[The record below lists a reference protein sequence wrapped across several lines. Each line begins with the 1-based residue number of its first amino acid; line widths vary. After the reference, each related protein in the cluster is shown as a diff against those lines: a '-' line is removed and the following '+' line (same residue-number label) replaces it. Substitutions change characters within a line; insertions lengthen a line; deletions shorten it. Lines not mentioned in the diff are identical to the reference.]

1 MSKQNININGE
12 EALLMIIFCTSFRFG
27 TRKIQQLPWEIK
39 SQHTLIMLL
48 RKNVGVYTTLLITIQ
63 PECLSFTEGQCF
75 VRYST
80 LQKLAACLGRFAYHC
95 FLISLVLN
103 TSSNSVQ
110 WNASPVAF
118 PHRAMPSPLLLWN
131 ASHIAFLPF
140 TTRNLTF
147 YNILLLSYKG
157 VFYHKRYFMTFGW
170 WKLKCH
176 IWCIT
181 KYLLWCFS

>member
-39 SQHTLIMLL
+39 SQHALIMLR
-48 RKNVGVYTTLLITIQ
+48 RKYVGVYTTLLIIIQ

-80 LQKLAACLGRFAYHC
+80 LQKLAACLGRFAY
-95 FLISLVLN
+95 
-103 TSSNSVQ
+103 NSVQ

-131 ASHIAFLPF
+131 ASRIAFPPL
-140 TTRNLTF
+140 TTRNLIF

-157 VFYHKRYFMTFGW
+157 VFYHKRHFMTFGW